1 MRLAAAGIGWLLWP
15 IALTLAVAAAIWA
28 FRHPAQLALI
38 DTNKL
43 TEPDRIAA
51 LKLTGVTFGGTIAVY
66 LASVIAVRVRA
77 GRFRVIETFSALN
90 KRLRFLLAAPLV
102 AMLRLPNIEKD
113 SPKQT
118 LFFITCASITLVWS
132 LYYWV
137 GRPSVDAD
145 DGPYDLASSRHRQS
159 ALRRALDAAPR
170 FLAPLA
176 VFGLWVGYGLFF
188 SRLSITNH
196 HALNSRTIDLGYYDN
211 IFYQSIHGHPL
222 GCSFTR
228 AGWHGSSHFDPI
240 LVLLSPLYLIRPGA
254 DLILAL
260 QSFWLGAGVVPLYL
274 LGRAKGRGRGVSLLI
289 AASYALY
296 PALHGANMYEFH
308 SLTLIAPIVL
318 WLLYFL
324 EIGAPKRYFAVF
336 ALLLLTRED
345 TSLLSCFIGLYA
357 ILTRRP
363 RQARLGQAT
372 IIIALVYFAV
382 VKRFVMES
390 ADLLNS
396 GDPEAYSFAYYFDD
410 LIPNK
415 NGVGGLVTSVLT
427 NPSYLVKYMLAEP
440 KIVYM
445 ILIFLPLLFLPFFA
459 RTGRV
464 MLIYGITFT
473 LLATR
478 SAVFTIHFQY
488 SCLILAVA
496 FALVPIALQQVED
509 SYAAPSLGIDGR
521 RLAIALAGGM
531 FITTALVSWKFGAI
545 LPNASFRGGFSGV
558 TRELTDDQKVTYAWI
573 VEQAKKIP
581 PAATVA
587 ATGRMGAHISS
598 RKYAYFYPEKK
609 RTDYVFADEAE
620 LRGNDLEVHKKSI
633 ASGEII
639 EVGRRGTMALFKKK

>member
-15 IALTLAVAAAIWA
+15 IALSLAVAAATWSL
-28 FRHPAQLALI
+28 RHTAQLALI

-43 TEPDRIAA
+43 TEPDRISA
-51 LKLTGVTFGGTIAVY
+51 LKFTGATFGGVMAVY

-77 GRFRVIETFSALN
+77 GSFRVVETFSALN

-118 LFFITCASITLVWS
+118 LFFITCAGVTLVWS

-137 GRPSVDAD
+137 KSPSVEGD
-145 DGPYDLASSRHRQS
+145 DGLNDLPPPPKS

-176 VFGLWVGYGLFF
+176 VLGLWVGYGLFF

-196 HALNSRTIDLGYYDN
+196 HALNSRIIDLGYYDN

-222 GCSFTR
+222 ACSFTR

-240 LVLLSPLYLIRPGA
+240 LVVLSPLYLIRPGA
-254 DLILAL
+254 DIILVIQA
-260 QSFWLGAGVVPLYL
+260 FWLGAGVVPLYL
-274 LGRAKGRGRGVSLLI
+274 MGREKGRGRGVSLLI
-289 AASYALY
+289 AASYAIY

-324 EIGAPKRYFAVF
+324 EIGATKRYFAVF

-363 RQARLGQAT
+363 KQARIGQAT
-372 IIIALVYFAV
+372 ILIALTYFAV

-390 ADLLNS
+390 SDLLNS

-427 NPSYLVKYMLAEP
+427 NPSFLVKYTLAEP
-440 KIVYM
+440 KVIYLL
-445 ILIFLPLLFLPFFA
+445 LIFLPLLFLPFFA

-464 MLIYGITFT
+464 MLVYGITFC

-496 FALVPIALQQVED
+496 FALVPMALQQIED
-509 SYAAPSLGIDGR
+509 SYAAAPLGINGR

-531 FITTALVSWKFGAI
+531 FLTSALVSWKFGGL

-558 TRELTDDQKVTYAWI
+558 TRELTDEQKATYAWV

-587 ATGRMGAHISS
+587 ATGRVGAHVSS
-598 RKYAYFYPEKK
+598 RRYAYFYPEKR
-609 RTDYVFADEAE
+609 RTDYVFVDENE
-620 LRGNDLEVHKKSI
+620 LRGNDLEAHKKSI
-633 ASGEII
+633 ASGEIV
-639 EVGRRGTMALFKKK
+639 EVGRRGALALFKRK